1 MKNNE
6 EYGCRYFAGG
16 SGLDL
21 PSPSARKQC
30 PAYFRSSNAMAESFN
45 LICISPLNF
54 GRPKAVLL
62 YITLVELVTIYF
74 RCVAVL

>member
-1 MKNNE
+1 MPVL
-6 EYGCRYFAGG
+6 CRWKRFG
-16 SGLDL
+16 
-21 PSPSARKQC
+21 PPFPFRKQC

-62 YITLVELVTIYF
+62 YITVVELITIYF